1 METTVL
7 LAVFGGVLCGAA
19 GVGSL
24 AIGFLWWQSYR
35 RTEILRSNLGPA
47 QQPAAAP
54 AQSAPPQPPPLY
66 NKAYPDYQ
74 APNAVSVPSP
84 SVPSPVPAPLAQA
97 GIGPGSVWLD
107 GVGGMVAGQ
116 RITIYKDET
125 LLGRSGVCDVQF
137 HDPKVSRQHALLR
150 RYNGQYYLYDMQSS
164 GGTFIN
170 EQKVESQQ
178 LRDRDQIRIG
188 DSVVIFRK
196 S

>member
-47 QQPAAAP
+47 VP
-54 AQSAPPQPPPLY
+54 AQSQSAAQATPPPPPLY
-66 NKAYPDYQ
+66 NKQYADYQ
-74 APNAVSVPSP
+74 SPNVSPSAP
-84 SVPSPVPAPLAQA
+84 SVPSPVPAALAQA

-107 GVGGMVAGQ
+107 GIGGMVAGQ

-137 HDPKVSRQHALLR
+137 HDLKVSRQHALLR

-164 GGTFIN
+164 GGTFVN

-178 LRDRDQIRIG
+178 LRDRDQIRLG
-188 DSVVIFRK
+188 DSVVIFRR